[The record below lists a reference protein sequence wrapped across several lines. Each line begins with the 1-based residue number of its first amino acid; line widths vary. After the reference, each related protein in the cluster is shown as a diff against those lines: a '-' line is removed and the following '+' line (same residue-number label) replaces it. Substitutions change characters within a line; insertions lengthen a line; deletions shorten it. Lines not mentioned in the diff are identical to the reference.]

1 MSRESCP
8 TFCEHSISTYRDLED
23 CPGAASTKCG
33 ASELIQYCAQFGFPY
48 FSERRS
54 RCLYD
59 RIARKFIQ
67 GNVTS
72 FHKRGPHGGS
82 SQ

>member
-33 ASELIQYCAQFGFPY
+33 ASELFNIAPNSGFPN

-54 RCLYD
+54 RCLYE